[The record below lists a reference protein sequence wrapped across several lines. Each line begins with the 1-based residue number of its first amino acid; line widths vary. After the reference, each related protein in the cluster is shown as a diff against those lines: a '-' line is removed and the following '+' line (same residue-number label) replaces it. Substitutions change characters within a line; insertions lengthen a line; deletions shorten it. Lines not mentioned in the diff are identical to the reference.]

1 MKEYYDLQ
9 IFRQLGILKR
19 GLFTINGGFDLYTIT
34 LFTAACLIFILV
46 VLPMTYFYGHSH
58 NGNKTWLFDQQD
70 PKASFDFI
78 ENDNDPSSSDP
89 IDSVR

>member
-1 MKEYYDLQ
+1 MKEYYDLR
-9 IFRQLGILKR
+9 IFRRLGILKR
-19 GLFTINGGFDLYTIT
+19 GLFTINGGFDLYKIA

-58 NGNKTWLFDQQD
+58 KTWLFDQQD

>member
-1 MKEYYDLQ
+1 
-9 IFRQLGILKR
+9 
-19 GLFTINGGFDLYTIT
+19 
-34 LFTAACLIFILV
+34 
-46 VLPMTYFYGHSH
+46 MTYFYGHFH

-78 ENDNDPSSSDP
+78 EKDDDPSSSDP